1 MATLTCDLCNK
12 TFSQKNDFTRHK
24 NKKKSCVSLGKMME
38 ITQTIQTTTN
48 TKSSIISVFKSCLNV
63 LRDSEGFTGVK
74 ALGNINK
81 LFILKL
87 IEPRII
93 NKEINLDDY
102 SEYTINDEATKIK
115 LLKLARFSNLSSDAD
130 IVNNIACLWRDIL
143 SIHPKTKQFYVSG
156 KGFDIINNSTFVA
169 LITKINSIDYTKVEL
184 DVLGGAYEEVM
195 QDILT
200 GKVLGQYFTQPLVK
214 KIMVELIDPQLFEDG
229 TFETCG
235 DPAMGTCG
243 LLSTYLNCIIEKAKK
258 KNIKLNWDF
267 AVNKGLYGKE
277 FDNDTFNLGLAN
289 MLISSGHIFETLE
302 CGDSIRV
309 PINKKFDNILANP
322 PFGIKGLK
330 YEDFH
335 SSLKFDYTPIKSDNG
350 VSLFIQAII
359 YMLNINGKCAVVL
372 PDGKDL
378 TSTNPQFIAIRE
390 YLLKT
395 CDLKE
400 VIYLPPGVFTYTPI
414 KTCIY
419 YFVKK
424 CDQKTVITSIP
435 KNSKTN
441 KETGDRVHK
450 FITDKHQTSVVKFYE
465 CNPYTNIKILLVEVP
480 IERIIE
486 NSYVLNY
493 SDYIETETDEDLIDS
508 DIPLKTLGEIC
519 SFLPKSKR
527 SAKYGKNEG
536 TYPFFKSSNKVDSY
550 VNIPDY
556 KCESLII
563 GDGGE
568 PNINHGVNFSASD
581 HCYILQNKDS
591 KSINLKYVYYYLFN
605 NLHIMKRLYT
615 GVGIK
620 NIAKKKINTIK
631 IPILPISKQNEIVAN
646 IDKLH
651 LEMKQ
656 LQIQISDKVLDVKKC
671 IDVYTN

>member
-1 MATLTCDLCNK
+1 MANLTCDLCNK

-24 NKKKSCVSLGKMME
+24 NKKKSCVSLDKMME

-48 TKSSIISVFKSCLNV
+48 TKSSIILVFKSCLNI

-74 ALGNINK
+74 ALGNITK

-93 NKEINLDDY
+93 KKEINLDDY
-102 SEYTINDEATKIK
+102 ADYTITDEANKIK
-115 LLKLARFSNLSSDAD
+115 LLKLARFSNLSSDTD
-130 IVNNIACLWRDIL
+130 SVNTIACLWRDIL
-143 SIHPKTKQFYVSG
+143 SVHPKTKQFYVAG
-156 KGFDIINNSTFVA
+156 KGFDIINNATFVT
-169 LITKINSIDYTKVEL
+169 LIAKINSIDYTKVDL

-214 KIMVELIDPQLFEDG
+214 KIMVDLIDPQVFEDG

-243 LLSTYLNCIIEKAKK
+243 LLSTYLNCVVEKAKK

-267 AVNKGLYGKE
+267 AANKGVYGKE

-289 MLISSGHIFETLE
+289 MLISSGQIFETLE

-330 YEDFH
+330 YDDFH

-359 YMLNINGKCAVVL
+359 YMLNINGKCVVVL

-395 CDLKE
+395 CDLLE

-424 CDQKTVITSIP
+424 CDEKSVITSIP

-441 KETGDRVHK
+441 KETGERVHK
-450 FITDKHQTSVVKFYE
+450 FITDKHQTSIVKFYE
-465 CNPYTNIKILLVEVP
+465 CNPYTNVKLLLVEVP

-486 NSYVLNY
+486 NSYILNY
-493 SDYIETETDEDLIDS
+493 SDYIESDTDEDLIES
-508 DIPLKTLGEIC
+508 DIPLKTLGELC

-550 VNIPDY
+550 VTIPDY

-568 PNINHGVNFSASD
+568 PNINHGINFSASD

-620 NIAKKKINTIK
+620 NIAKKKINSIK
-631 IPILPISKQNEIVAN
+631 IPILPIAKQNEIVAN

-651 LEMKQ
+651 QEMKQ
-656 LQIQISDKVLDVKKC
+656 LQTQISDKMLDIKKC

>member
-1 MATLTCDLCNK
+1 MANLTCDLCNK

-24 NKKKSCVSLGKMME
+24 NKKKSCVSLDKMME

-48 TKSSIISVFKSCLNV
+48 TKSSIILVFKSCLNI

-74 ALGNINK
+74 ALGNITK

-93 NKEINLDDY
+93 KKEINLDDY
-102 SEYTINDEATKIK
+102 ADYTITDEANKIK

-143 SIHPKTKQFYVSG
+143 AVHPKTKQFYVAG
-156 KGFDIINNSTFVA
+156 KGFDIINNTTFVT
-169 LITKINSIDYTKVEL
+169 LITKINSIDYSKVDL

-214 KIMVELIDPQLFEDG
+214 KIMVDLIDPQVFEDG

-243 LLSTYLNCIIEKAKK
+243 LLSTYLNCIVEKAKK

-267 AVNKGLYGKE
+267 AVNKGFYGKE

-289 MLISSGHIFETLE
+289 MLISSGQMFETLE

-330 YEDFH
+330 YDDFH
-335 SSLKFDYTPIKSDNG
+335 SSLKFDYTPIKTDNG

-359 YMLNINGKCAVVL
+359 YMLNINGKCVVVL

-395 CDLKE
+395 CDLLE

-424 CDQKTVITSIP
+424 CNEKSVIASMP

-441 KETGDRVHK
+441 KETGERVHK

-465 CNPYTNIKILLVEVP
+465 CNPYTNVKLLLVEVP

-486 NSYVLNY
+486 NSYILNY
-493 SDYIETETDEDLIDS
+493 SDYIESETDEDLIES
-508 DIPLKTLGEIC
+508 DIPIKTLGEIC

-550 VNIPDY
+550 VTIPDY

-620 NIAKKKINTIK
+620 NIAKKKINSIK
-631 IPILPISKQNEIVAN
+631 IPILPIAKQNEIVAN

-651 LEMKQ
+651 QDMKQ
-656 LQIQISDKVLDVKKC
+656 LHTQISDKMLDIKKC